1 MLPFLFKYLC
11 GCSQFHSLLC
21 RHTITGI
28 ENGCCGKG
36 PEHSYVLQTHQGR
49 ALLSCNIH
57 IYSWFY
63 AFNTEEIFKSYL
75 LVRWA
80 EACRCI
86 SIKFGCMQCT
96 CTNRGTLGSLLTASR
111 ADTKGEKGEVWVIA
125 VRSRRVNG
133 KENTALEGKN
143 RKDWNNSQT
152 DTDFFV
158 YTCAFIKEAVDIFWG
173 TGCSEV
179 VGFSVRGDEGE
190 FMKVWVWWHVWEGF
204 LCELLIGSS
213 LLTGG
218 QTAVRAA
225 QIDVAFWDRC
235 HTKLVIGASEKG
247 SKSAGKYHIPLS
259 GSTSHRNADLGN
271 EIIIS

>member
-1 MLPFLFKYLC
+1 MPFLFKYLC

-63 AFNTEEIFKSYL
+63 AFNTEEIFKSYP

-80 EACRCI
+80 EACRCT

-158 YTCAFIKEAVDIFWG
+158 YTCEFIKEAVDIFWG

-179 VGFSVRGDEGE
+179 AEGTRVNLWRCGFGD
-190 FMKVWVWWHVWEGF
+190 MY
-204 LCELLIGSS
+204 
-213 LLTGG
+213 
-218 QTAVRAA
+218 
-225 QIDVAFWDRC
+225 
-235 HTKLVIGASEKG
+235 EKG
-247 SKSAGKYHIPLS
+247 FHVNCSLAAVYWPVDRPQWEPHRLMLLS
-259 GSTSHRNADLGN
+259 
-271 EIIIS
+271 EIAAIRSWS